1 MEKTLLERYW
11 DGETTP
17 QEEAGLMKTWSH
29 TTDTTAGRYF
39 SMIAEAR
46 RQKSKLTLA
55 DIQAYNLAQQPPAAR
70 VRVVRPL
77 QRWIAS
83 AAAVLLFAIAALG
96 LWQYTHT
103 SDKASQP
110 MVETYE
116 DPYEA
121 YTEVREALA
130 FVSAKL
136 NKSQSEAL
144 VNIKKAGD
152 YADMFK

>member
-1 MEKTLLERYW
+1 MDKSLLERYW
-11 DGETTP
+11 NGETTV
-17 QEEAGLMKTWSH
+17 QEEAELMKTWSR
-29 TTDTTAGRYF
+29 TDTSEGHYF

-46 RQKSKLTLA
+46 RQKSRLTFS
-55 DIQAYNLAQQPPAAR
+55 DMQAFNQAHQPPAAR
-70 VRVVRPL
+70 TAVIRPM

-103 SDKASQP
+103 ADNNALQ
-110 MVETYE
+110 MAETYE

-121 YTEVREALA
+121 YEEVREALA

-136 NKSQSEAL
+136 NKSQSEAMI
-144 VNIKKAGD
+144 NIKKAGD
-152 YADMFK
+152 YADMFKE